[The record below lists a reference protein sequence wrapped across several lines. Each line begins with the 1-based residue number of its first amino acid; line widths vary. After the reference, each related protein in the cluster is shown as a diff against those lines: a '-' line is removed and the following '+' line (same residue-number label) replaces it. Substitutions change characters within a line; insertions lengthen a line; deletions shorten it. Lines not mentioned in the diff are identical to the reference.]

1 MICLGSPI
9 EESMRLFDNYPFK
22 LAVIQELMYEQSRLG
37 KPYRKGG
44 DQYFERY
51 PDAAEVS

>member
-1 MICLGSPI
+1 ML
-9 EESMRLFDNYPFK
+9 LFDNYPFK